1 MQYGKII
8 LSWKSCRGVP
18 TELGFAF
25 SHPALQAALCEQT
38 FKDTAAPA
46 LSEESTACHGAARL
60 TGQLHR
66 QQSRKAQHVELQLPQ
81 GQRHFQ
87 MEISGEFFTTKFLVE
102 N

>member
-46 LSEESTACHGAARL
+46 LPEESTACHGAACL